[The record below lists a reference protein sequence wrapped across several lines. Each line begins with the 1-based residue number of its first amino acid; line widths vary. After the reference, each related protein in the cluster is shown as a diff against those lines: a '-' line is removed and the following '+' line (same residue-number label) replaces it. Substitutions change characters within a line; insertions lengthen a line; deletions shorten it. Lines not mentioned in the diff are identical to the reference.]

1 MYNTSWND
9 FIGKNSNNL
18 TGAFEDLARYLFRK
32 KYDVS
37 YALPYFKCIIKRPVS
52 PSKERSDKV
61 PTDSSMT
68 VGIPLEKITFL
79 KNIPVV

>member
-18 TGAFEDLARYLFRK
+18 TAAFEDLARYLFRK

-37 YALPYFKCIIKRPVS
+37 YALPYFKNHPYVK
-52 PSKERSDKV
+52 KYLEAAQQN
-61 PTDSSMT
+61 M
-68 VGIPLEKITFL
+68 EKIHTGE
-79 KNIPVV
+79 K